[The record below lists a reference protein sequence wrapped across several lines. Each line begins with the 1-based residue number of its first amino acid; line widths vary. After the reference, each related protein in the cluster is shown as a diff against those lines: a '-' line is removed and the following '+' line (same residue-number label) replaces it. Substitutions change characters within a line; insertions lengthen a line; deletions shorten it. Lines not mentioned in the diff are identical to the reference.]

1 MPERPPRL
9 GGPVLRKAPV
19 ALAALA
25 LALASCSDSSA
36 SGEQAGGAP
45 PPDAPVPRE
54 PAPLADA
61 LERASAGLDQAIDRW
76 LADPAVRPGP
86 TPEEVTLRALYQ
98 QRLYL
103 FLGERPRL
111 ASRVLAG
118 LPSSFAREARDILAA
133 RRALKRLTPP
143 TRRRRFRTG
152 SPLPAE
158 TLLRHYREAQ
168 RRFGVAWP
176 VLAAIN
182 FVETAFNRIRS
193 SSTAG
198 AQGPMQ
204 FIPSTWRAYGMGGDV
219 HDPHDAILGAA
230 NYLRASGAPRD
241 YRRALYAYNPSLDY
255 VNAVLRYV
263 RRIRSD
269 RRAYYAFHAWQLY
282 VRTPS
287 GLRRLTGP

>member
-1 MPERPPRL
+1 VFLERLNLPR
-9 GGPVLRKAPV
+9 GAAIVAV
-19 ALAALA
+19 ALLA
-25 LALASCSDSSA
+25 LATPSCADGSA
-36 SGEQAGGAP
+36 SGERPGGAP
-45 PPDAPVPRE
+45 APDEPLPRD
-54 PAPLADA
+54 AGRAAQALAGA
-61 LERASAGLDQAIDRW
+61 TAGLRESIDAW
-76 LADPAVRPGP
+76 LADPAIRRGD
-86 TPEEVTLRALYQ
+86 TPEEVSLRALYQ

-103 FLGERPRL
+103 FLTERPRL
-111 ASRVLAG
+111 AARVVARLPAG
-118 LPSSFAREARDILAA
+118 VAAEARDVLAA
-133 RRALKRLTPP
+133 RRALRRLTPP
-143 TRRRRFRTG
+143 TRRRRFRTAQ
-152 SPLPAE
+152 PLPAE
-158 TLLRHYREAQ
+158 TLLRYYRKAQ

-182 FVETAFNRIRS
+182 FVETAFNRIRN

-241 YRRALYAYNPSLDY
+241 YRRALYSYNPSLDY

-263 RRIRSD
+263 SRIRAD
-269 RRAYYAFHAWQLY
+269 RRAYYAFHAWQLF

>member
-1 MPERPPRL
+1 
-9 GGPVLRKAPV
+9 V
-19 ALAALA
+19 ALLA
-25 LALASCSDSSA
+25 LSTPSCADGSA
-36 SGEQAGGAP
+36 SGERPAGAP
-45 PPDAPVPRE
+45 APNEPVPRD
-54 PAPLADA
+54 AGRAAQALAGATEGLRESIDA
-61 LERASAGLDQAIDRW
+61 W
-76 LADPAVRPGP
+76 LADPEARRGK
-86 TPEEVTLRALYQ
+86 TPEDVVLRALYQ

-103 FLGERPRL
+103 FLTERPRL
-111 ASRVLAG
+111 AARVLRRLPAG
-118 LPSSFAREARDILAA
+118 VAAEARDILAA
-133 RRALKRLTPP
+133 RGALKRLTPP
-143 TRRRRFRTG
+143 TRRRRFRTAE
-152 SPLPAE
+152 PLPAG
-158 TLLRHYREAQ
+158 TLLRHYRKAQ

-176 VLAAIN
+176 VLAAVN
-182 FVETAFNRIRS
+182 FVETAFNRIRN

-219 HDPHDAILGAA
+219 HDPHDAVLGAA

-241 YRRALYAYNPSLDY
+241 YRRALYSYNPSLDY

-269 RRAYYAFHAWQLY
+269 RRAFYGFHAWQLF

>member
-1 MPERPPRL
+1 
-9 GGPVLRKAPV
+9 
-19 ALAALA
+19 
-25 LALASCSDSSA
+25 
-36 SGEQAGGAP
+36 
-45 PPDAPVPRE
+45 
-54 PAPLADA
+54 
-61 LERASAGLDQAIDRW
+61 
-76 LADPAVRPGP
+76 
-86 TPEEVTLRALYQ
+86 VTLRSLYQ

-111 ASRVLAG
+111 AARVLAR
-118 LPSSFAREARDILAA
+118 LPAGVAAEARDILTARAA
-133 RRALKRLTPP
+133 LRRLTPP

-158 TLLRHYREAQ
+158 TLLRHYRKAQ

-241 YRRALYAYNPSLDY
+241 YRRALYSYNPSLDY

-263 RRIRSD
+263 RRIRAD
-269 RRAYYAFHAWQLY
+269 RRAYYGFHAWQLY
-282 VRTPS
+282 VRTPG